1 METIIIGGGAA
12 GLIAAL
18 KIKGHVTILE
28 KNNDLG
34 HKILVTGNGR
44 CNYTNEDQ
52 DLGHYHTS
60 NGEKLTEVINPC
72 NWEMMIEEFRKLGIE
87 PRIKNGYY
95 YPFSNQALSIRDA
108 LVNGLKK
115 RDVIVKLDTEVINIT
130 KDKNSYEIISDKG
143 IFKADKLLITTGG
156 LAMVKEYKMYDI
168 LSSLGLEVVLPKPAL
183 VQLKS
188 KLGYEEEWAGIRAEV
203 RLKHYEDN
211 KLVRIEDG
219 ELQLTN
225 YGISGICVMQL
236 SSMIVEGLSKN
247 REEVIQINFLNG
259 LMIDE
264 SNIRNWLVNRDE
276 ELNENISSLLVG
288 VLNDKLIKVLLKMI
302 KIRDMKYRDL
312 SLEDKS
318 KLEEV
323 LVSLKV
329 KITGSKGFMNAQVTR
344 GGVCLK
350 EIDLK
355 TMEVKKMKNLYL
367 AGEVVDVDGDC
378 GGYNLTWAFISGL
391 KASKGINND

>member
-1 METIIIGGGAA
+1 
-12 GLIAAL
+12 
-18 KIKGHVTILE
+18 
-28 KNNDLG
+28 
-34 HKILVTGNGR
+34 
-44 CNYTNEDQ
+44 
-52 DLGHYHTS
+52 
-60 NGEKLTEVINPC
+60 
-72 NWEMMIEEFRKLGIE
+72 
-87 PRIKNGYY
+87 
-95 YPFSNQALSIRDA
+95 
-108 LVNGLKK
+108 
-115 RDVIVKLDTEVINIT
+115 
-130 KDKNSYEIISDKG
+130 
-143 IFKADKLLITTGG
+143 
-156 LAMVKEYKMYDI
+156 
-168 LSSLGLEVVLPKPAL
+168 
-183 VQLKS
+183 
-188 KLGYEEEWAGIRAEV
+188 V